1 MDKDEK
7 LLVKGKKIEAI
18 IALFLLL
25 PPVLGVI
32 SFVIYFCLN
41 SWDFDHILT
50 PGYESGVRVHYTVTQ
65 DKSEIPTYLGLMAIA
80 GVYLL
85 KDPFRYLFIKLD
97 DKSKQAISKS

>member
-1 MDKDEK
+1 MDKDGK
-7 LLVKGKKIEAI
+7 LLVKGKKIEAV

-41 SWDFDHILT
+41 SWDLDHILT
-50 PGYESGVRVHYTVTQ
+50 QGYEFRVGGYYIMTQ

-85 KDPFRYLFIKLD
+85 KDSFRYLFVKLD
-97 DKSKQAISKS
+97 DKSKYAILES